1 MFFYDQVYQTS
12 LRHEPYDSP
21 EEELIEYLRLAD
33 AFLDTYFV
41 LSDEGEGYPYEC
53 QGTPLVHERL
63 PWRVDLLNGE
73 QIDEPVSFRLLLA
86 ELEKAHAHILSR
98 RIATLEAGI
107 TYPIDQLMIQFDLTD
122 FELFCILLAYL
133 PCRDRSY
140 ERIFAYI
147 QNDRQAVYPTF
158 GTAKAL
164 YSVWAEVGMN
174 ELQLM
179 DRENDRLNR
188 YLLRTDTDDS
198 VDVLRRRIVLKPR
211 IVNILSG
218 LDEVDRADLLYRK
231 DTPVTVSPIQQPLLD
246 RLHTYDGKTGV
257 VVLYG
262 REEKSHLLCRLA
274 GQMHRDLL
282 MVPVSRMYEQGRLKK
297 EKLYELFFEMIWDG
311 ALLAFQIEEDR
322 PPQELLKLCDS
333 APGIVYVTAEE
344 RIPQTAGTAL
354 KTQIEVALLSA
365 GERQIVWNV
374 LADGCRLA
382 ADVNLTDIANKYI
395 LSETEIGRICEEV
408 RTQEEYGRTA
418 DKAFLVR
425 TIQDHSRIV
434 GNKLLK
440 KIPAIFTWDDIVLS
454 EEQKKVLQLVCN
466 RVRLSEKVGED
477 WGYHRIQPY
486 GRALSLLMYGA
497 PGTGKTMAAQVIA
510 NETGMELYR
519 VDLGQLMDKYVGET
533 EKNLSS
539 VFDETEK
546 SNVILFFDEAD
557 SLFSKRTDVS
567 QASDKYSNSETSYIL
582 QRIEDYS
589 GVVILATNLIQNF
602 DPAFMRRITYSVKFE
617 KQDPQTSLK
626 IWKNCIP
633 KELPIDPMIDFGVF
647 AENLDLS
654 GSSIKAVMIS
664 AAYMAADENCR
675 VEARHIVQAL
685 KYEYQKQ
692 GRLIS
697 SVDLGSYK
705 AYL

>member
-21 EEELIEYLRLAD
+21 EEELMEYLWLVD

-41 LSDEGEGYPYEC
+41 LSDEEEGYPYEC
-53 QGTPLVHERL
+53 QGVPLVHERL
-63 PWRVDLLNGE
+63 PWRVDLLNGGT
-73 QIDEPVSFRLLLA
+73 IDEPASFRLLLA
-86 ELEKAHAHILSR
+86 ELEKVHVHILSR
-98 RIATLEAGI
+98 RITTLEAEV

-174 ELQLM
+174 ELQSM

-188 YLLRTDTDDS
+188 YLLRRDDDC

-218 LDEVDRADLLYRK
+218 LDEVNRAELLYHKEESIAVR
-231 DTPVTVSPIQQPLLD
+231 SIQQPLLD

-282 MVPVSRMYEQGRLKK
+282 MVPVSRMYKQGRLQK
-297 EKLYELFFEMIWDG
+297 EKLYELFFEMIWGG
-311 ALLAFQIEEDR
+311 ALLAFQMEESQS
-322 PPQELLKLCDS
+322 PQELLKLCAT
-333 APGIVYVTAEE
+333 APGIVYVTSDE
-344 RIPQTAGTAL
+344 RIPRMAGVAL
-354 KTQIEVALLSA
+354 KTQIEVPFLSA
-365 GERQIVWNV
+365 GERQLVWHT
-374 LADGCRLA
+374 LADGTRLA
-382 ADVNLTDIANKYI
+382 PDVDLTDIANKYI
-395 LSETEIGRICEEV
+395 LSETEIGRICEEI
-408 RTQEEYGRTA
+408 RTREEHGLAA
-418 DKAFLVR
+418 DKVFLVR
-425 TIQDHSRIV
+425 TIQNHSRIV

-440 KIPAIFTWDDIVLS
+440 KIPAMFTWDDIVLND
-454 EEQKKVLQLVCN
+454 EQKKVLQLVCN
-466 RVRLSEKVGED
+466 RVRLSEKVGEE

-486 GRALSLLMYGA
+486 GRSLSLLMYGA

-539 VFDETEK
+539 VFDETES

-557 SLFSKRTDVS
+557 SLFSRRTDVS